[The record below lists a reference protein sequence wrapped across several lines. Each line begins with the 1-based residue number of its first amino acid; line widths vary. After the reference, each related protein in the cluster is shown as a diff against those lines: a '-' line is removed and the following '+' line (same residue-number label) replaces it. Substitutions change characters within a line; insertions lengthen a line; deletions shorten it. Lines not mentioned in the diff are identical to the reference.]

1 MCAWDKSQPQDTT
14 KLRRL
19 GIVTRPNW
27 EAIESADATFLPQAL
42 NLADRNAAGVPA
54 DPTAIPKSVILYS
67 KQDGAGKPQLYSID
81 PDSNI
86 FAFTGNKV
94 TEGVNG
100 GTAGG
105 TLIKT
110 EINIQGGRY
119 VTYSGQTTAAVG
131 SGTITFPEN
140 FTVFHTAIATAAIG
154 IPVEVSIVGG
164 VAGASI
170 YRGVELTSVYWQVTG
185 RIA

>member
-1 MCAWDKSQPQDTT
+1 MASFDKTEPTDTT
-14 KLRRL
+14 KLRNL
-19 GIVTRPNW
+19 GKVIRPNW
-27 EAIESADATFLPQAL
+27 VAIEEGDSTFKPQAL
-42 NLADRNAAGVPA
+42 NLADRNAAGLAPN
-54 DPTAIPKSVILYS
+54 PTAIADTVILYS

-86 FAFTGNKV
+86 FDFTGNKV

-110 EINIQGGRY
+110 EISIQGGRY
-119 VTYSGQTTAAVG
+119 VTYSGQTNAAVG

-140 FTVFHTAIATAAIG
+140 FTVFHTALAVAAIG
-154 IPVEVSIVGG
+154 IPVVVSIVGG
-164 VAGASI
+164 VAGAAI
-170 YRGVELTSVYWQVTG
+170 YRGANLTSVYWQVTG